1 MIMTALVRASFLG
14 QPIPQHQQLA
24 YVAMLLAVN
33 LGTPGGATPAAD
45 SPHVQ
50 YNVPAGV
57 LVMLGVAAC
66 SALATV
72 YTEWV
77 MNHSCYSS
85 ESIHQQ
91 NAKLYAAGIV
101 LNGGY
106 FLVHGAAQGRGQG
119 LWTHMY
125 PLHWGIVVVLAT
137 MGLLVSAII
146 KYLGS
151 GEAPVG
157 GCAAAWCAVDGE
169 GCPALLTPSS

>member
-1 MIMTALVRASFLG
+1 
-14 QPIPQHQQLA
+14 
-24 YVAMLLAVN
+24 MLLAVN
-33 LGTPGGATPAAD
+33 LGTPGGTPAAD

-57 LVMLGVAAC
+57 LVMLAVAAC

-91 NAKLYAAGIV
+91 NTKLYAAGIV

-106 FLVHGAAQGRGQG
+106 LLVHGAATSQRGQA
-119 LWTHMY
+119 LWSHMY
-125 PLHWGIVVVLAT
+125 PLHWGIVAALAA

-151 GEAPVG
+151 GERSL
-157 GCAAAWCAVDGE
+157 DGT
-169 GCPALLTPSS
+169 GVWQ